1 MLITYP
7 WLSYVLGYAFATVVA
22 NFIVGPI
29 VRKLWAL
36 AEADFKKQNINIRS
50 VPVRANATLS
60 FWHGFTER
68 AVYASCV
75 ILGKPEGIAV
85 WLAFKAVMR
94 WKISEEEDPRH
105 VPGSLIFMIG
115 TAMNIAFGVI
125 GGFIALRCWSF

>member
-1 MLITYP
+1 MFTLYP
-7 WLSYVLGYAFATVVA
+7 SLSYALGYSVATVLAHFV
-22 NFIVGPI
+22 VGPT
-29 VRKLWAL
+29 VRKLRAL
-36 AEADFKKQNINIRS
+36 SDADFARQGIPINPVPIR
-50 VPVRANATLS
+50 PNATLS

-94 WKISEEEDPRH
+94 WRISDAPDPRH
-105 VPGSLIFMIG
+105 VPESLIYMIG

-125 GGFIALRCWSF
+125 GGFIALVRWSF